1 MHKKYN
7 SSLLQGPWTIVY
19 GIASLVILWIG
30 KKTSNLK
37 TNKFLKF
44 IIFFIISF
52 IVLSTLEFIAGILIE
67 NILGIVYWDYSNLPL
82 NIGKYVCI
90 PISLVWTIYAS
101 ILNYLV
107 YPWLKK
113 LLPRIPKFITIV
125 LIILFF
131 FDIGY
136 SIAEYL
142 KYV

>member
-1 MHKKYN
+1 MHQQYN

-37 TNKFLKF
+37 TNKLTKYT
-44 IIFFIISF
+44 IFFILSF

-67 NILGIVYWDYSNLPL
+67 KTLGIVYWDYSNLPL
-82 NIGKYVCI
+82 NLGKYVCI

-101 ILNYLV
+101 ILNYLI

-113 LLPRIPKFITIV
+113 FLPRIPKFITIV